1 MVNIQTIL
9 QEALDSN
16 ASDIFLIA
24 GHCYAFKINGNIE
37 NIGNE

>member
-16 ASDIFLIA
+16 ASDIFFNRRALLRLQ
-24 GHCYAFKINGNIE
+24 N
-37 NIGNE
+37 